1 MSLLAAPAIAQ
12 DMPSGQSVDLSE
24 VLIDRVGNESWLR
37 FRFIAPDITR
47 DGDGL
52 THADA
57 EADFQV
63 LCDDVALPYMS
74 DFELQAEVVVI
85 SLMDRAVP
93 FGTADPDATQFFEA
107 FRVQEGTCVW
117 DTEWGCVGNAHMRH

>member
-1 MSLLAAPAIAQ
+1 
-12 DMPSGQSVDLSE
+12 MPSGQSVDLNE

-47 DGDGL
+47 NGDGL

-107 FRVQEGTCVW
+107 FRVQDGTCVW
-117 DTEWGCVGNAHMRH
+117 DAY